1 MHQRPAGARVSLFAR
16 AKAGIASIFKSK
28 AARAEARIKS
38 RPGIADG
45 GHSFRRMGTTKSFS
59 ANRAHRRNL
68 RSIQRM
74 ARRKER
80 KIRVYGYSW

>member
-1 MHQRPAGARVSLFAR
+1 MHQRPAGAKVSLFDR

-28 AARAEARIKS
+28 AARAEAKLKYTVNSVSGVPRW
-38 RPGIADG
+38 RTG
-45 GHSFRRMGTTKSFS
+45 GT
-59 ANRAHRRNL
+59 NRVQHHRKHL